1 MISREFTIVAELS
14 TFIKAIT
21 YFVNTASDFS
31 SSITIKANGRQADAK
46 SIINIMAL
54 GIKQSTKIE
63 LSAVGNDA
71 NEAINKLEEILIEQ
85 KLI

>member
-46 SIINIMAL
+46 SI
-54 GIKQSTKIE
+54 KIE

-71 NEAINKLEEILIEQ
+71 NEAINKWEEILIEQ